1 MIDDIKKKALNEDVP
16 IIKDDGLVFLL
27 KVIKERGCRD
37 ILELG
42 TAVAYSA
49 ISMASLS
56 KDIRIDTIE
65 KNKDMYDR
73 AIANIQNEGL
83 QDQITVHFCPIEEF
97 RTERKYDLIFVDAA
111 KAQYMKYTDQFYDN
125 LKEDGVF
132 FYDNMIFHG
141 MVYDPDSIK
150 NRGTRALV
158 KKLINFLELMR
169 NDRRF
174 DIMFCEDVGDGIL
187 LASRRKK

>member
-150 NRGTRALV
+150 NRGT
-158 KKLINFLELMR
+158 
-169 NDRRF
+169 
-174 DIMFCEDVGDGIL
+174 
-187 LASRRKK
+187 